1 MSLGPIMLDLVGLE
15 ISPEERDILTHP
27 LVGGVILFSRNYE
40 SPEQLQH
47 LVSEIHNLREP
58 HLLVA
63 VDHEG
68 GRVQRFR
75 QGFSEFPPAAVFG
88 KIYDEDRKR
97 GKRLAESC
105 GWLMAVELRALGID
119 FSFAP
124 VLDLDFGISTVIGDR
139 AFHRKPDAVA
149 DLAQSY
155 MLGMRRAGMVAT
167 GKHFPGHGAIAADSH
182 IDMPMDE
189 REFEE
194 IYRHDV
200 VPFGKLIRAG
210 LGAIMPAHVIYPAVD
225 EKPACFSSLWLK
237 EVLRDRMGFQG
248 VIFSDD
254 LTMSGAAQAGDVT
267 ERAAAAMEAGCDII
281 LLCND
286 RAGTER
292 RRAARLGRLPA
303 CGLGRE
309 RGRSAVRLGRIAG

>member
-1 MSLGPIMLDLVGLE
+1 MLDLVGLE
-15 ISPEERDILTHP
+15 ISPEERDMLTHP

-155 MLGMRRAGMVAT
+155 MMGMRR
-167 GKHFPGHGAIAADSH
+167 
-182 IDMPMDE
+182 
-189 REFEE
+189 FEE

-200 VPFGKLIRAG
+200 VPFGKLIRSG

-237 EVLRDRMGFQG
+237 EVLRGRMGFQG

-254 LTMSGAAQAGDVT
+254 LTMKGAHVMGDIV
-267 ERAAAAMEAGCDII
+267 ERGVAAMAAGCDMVLVCNQPEEAVKLIDGLSRRDDTHDDPVSHVRLARMHERHNI
-281 LLCND
+281 DRNELLQD
-286 RAGTER
+286 PKWKE
-292 RRAARLGRLPA
+292 
-303 CGLGRE
+303 
-309 RGRSAVRLGRIAG
+309 AVRVASDLRGHESGELEV